1 MLSLSKNSF
10 SLNHFTIRTKFKL
23 YAAISLISIISILS
37 LNYYKE
43 ITQKQYNAAIIEI
56 SNIQTDMLMLRR
68 HEKDFL
74 ARNDLKY
81 VKKFDSTFN
90 KLKTEIGKLENEL
103 LAVGINSAQAITLL
117 ENFSIYNESFHKVV
131 TSQKKIGLHSKD
143 GLYGSL
149 RDAVHQAESY
159 IKALNDQMLRANMLQ
174 LRRNEKDF
182 MLRLNLKYLEKFNK
196 NITVFNQS
204 LSGTDYDTATKEQI
218 STAMQAY
225 KERFTA
231 LVNLSQTKGLNSKSG
246 FLGAMRATVHKTEKH
261 LNELYK
267 TLNNEIDSATGNL
280 TSMVL
285 LVSTILG
292 GIIIALT
299 FWLSMTILRP
309 IQALSSTM
317 RQVTEDC
324 DLNLRIDADSYDEIG
339 QTGLAFNSMLDSFV
353 KIVSQVRDSA
363 TQMGSAA
370 EKLAIITD
378 ETSQGISNQTSQTD
392 QVATAIN
399 EMAATVQEVAR
410 NANEAASVANDTS
423 QQAHQGRSVVNT
435 GIDSIEHLA
444 NELDQ
449 ASKVINKLEEDG
461 TKIGAILDVIR
472 GIAEQTN
479 LLALNAAIEAARAG
493 EQGRGFAVV
502 ADEVRTLASRTQEST
517 QEIQQMIE
525 SLQAGT
531 VDAVQAMEASRE
543 RAQQGVEKISA
554 AGDALGN
561 IADGILR
568 INEMNTLIA
577 SAAVQQ
583 GSVSEEINKNVIEIT
598 HIAEASNTNS
608 QETHASS
615 EELAHLSVGL
625 QELVS
630 RFKAS

>member
-81 VKKFDSTFN
+81 VKKFDSIFN